1 MATPASGCKRYVGTL
16 NNYTNE
22 EIIILDAYCASSKVI
37 SFVYGKEVG
46 EQGTPHLQAFFSLKS
61 RTRKDTLNRSLG
73 NRWFLTKANGNDL
86 SQVVYCTKEC
96 KFVISQELRVHIPLV
111 VSNRMLM
118 LEEYSGIDWKDWQ
131 QSVLTSLANQPNARK
146 IHWFWDTN
154 GNVGKSFLVKFIAL
168 TYTSVI
174 ISAGKASDV
183 YHQVATMMNPKK
195 GRGRNPTII
204 LMDVPRQSL
213 KYVNYAMIENLKN
226 GLIASGK
233 YESSQY
239 IFPIPH
245 VYVFANTKPELEMM
259 SADRWAVQ
267 EISEAVPEDDLWA
280 ENI

>member
-16 NNYTNE
+16 NNYIND
-22 EIIILDAYCASSKVI
+22 EITTLKLYCASSKCLKYVWG
-37 SFVYGKEVG
+37 FEVG
-46 EQGTPHLQAFFSLKS
+46 EQGTPHVQAFFSLKS
-61 RTRKDTLNRSLG
+61 RTRMETLNKCLG
-73 NRWFLTKANGNDL
+73 NRWRLQKANGNDE
-86 SQVVYCTKEC
+86 SQVLYCTKELH
-96 KFVISQELRVHIPLV
+96 FEISSELSKHIPLN

-118 LEEYSGIDWKDWQ
+118 LEEYSLTVWKDWQ
-131 QSVLTSLANQPNARK
+131 KTILDSLQRSPDARTISWYWETS
-146 IHWFWDTN
+146 
-154 GNVGKSFLVKFIAL
+154 GNVGKSFLVKYIAL

-195 GRGRNPTII
+195 GKGRNPTIV

-259 SADRWAVQ
+259 SEDRWAIE
-267 EISEAVPEDDLWA
+267 EISDVVPEDEWA
-280 ENI
+280 ANV